1 MFIKINF
8 DQKHIVAR
16 TDSTITLEVPFYTS
30 FAQFCAIFV
39 AKKASKIEDIEKEKS
54 KWRYLFVGTNGGVS
68 ID

>member
-8 DQKHIVAR
+8 DQRYIVAK
-16 TDSTITLEVPFYTS
+16 TDSSITLQVPFYGA

-39 AKKASKIEDIEKEKS
+39 AKKASKIEDTEKEKG
-54 KWRYLFVGTNGGVS
+54 KWRYLFVGVNGGVS